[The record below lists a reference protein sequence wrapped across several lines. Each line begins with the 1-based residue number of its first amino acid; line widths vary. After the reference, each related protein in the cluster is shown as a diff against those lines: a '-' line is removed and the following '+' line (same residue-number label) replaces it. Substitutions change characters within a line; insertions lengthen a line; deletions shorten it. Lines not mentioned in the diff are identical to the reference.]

1 MQNHMYIEGFFSIYV
16 IKEKCLENFEKKLFF
31 AFVCSK

>member
-16 IKEKCLENFEKKLFF
+16 IKEKCLENFEKKTVLCF
-31 AFVCSK
+31 CM